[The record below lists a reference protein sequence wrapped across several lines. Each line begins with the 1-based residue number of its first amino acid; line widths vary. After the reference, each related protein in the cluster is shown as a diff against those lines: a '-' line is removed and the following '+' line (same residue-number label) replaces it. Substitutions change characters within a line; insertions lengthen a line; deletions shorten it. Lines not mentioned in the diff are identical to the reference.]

1 MSGMQHE
8 NACDFIVH
16 KIADHL
22 SRSERV
28 PAFSLIGQGNVY
40 MEPPR
45 TLGKFL
51 MNPVPNRVLGQA
63 ILVELSSSM
72 KVLHPE
78 AEHRQELNDYTWK
91 RRVIK

>member
-1 MSGMQHE
+1 MFAKKRCSGRFE
-8 NACDFIVH
+8 

-28 PAFSLIGQGNVY
+28 PAFSLMGQENVY

-51 MNPVPNRVLGQA
+51 MNPVPIRVLGQA
-63 ILVELSSSM
+63 ILVELSSSLE
-72 KVLHPE
+72 VLHPE
-78 AEHRQELNDYTWK
+78 AEYRQELNDYTWK